1 MFKSPKP
8 GQPSAAHHDP
18 RLTRYARQV
27 LYPEIGEKGQRQ
39 LRSSRATLIGCGALG
54 TVVADSLVRAGVG
67 TLRICDRDFIELNN
81 LQRQVLFDEDD
92 IAAQLPKAE
101 AAARKLRRVNS
112 EVDIQPVVT
121 DINHTNIERHCQ
133 DAHLILDGTDNFET
147 RYLINDLAVKS
158 ARPWIYTA
166 VVGTTGL
173 CMPITAAG
181 SPCLRCIFER
191 PPPPEMN
198 PTCDTAG
205 VLGPAVSI
213 VAGIQALEAIKIL
226 AGRSDAIIRGLVSI
240 DAWTGRF
247 TTLDVQSAYDQGEC
261 PCCKGR
267 RFDYLDGKLASSA
280 TTLCGRNAVQICRI
294 DGEQV
299 DFNAMTKK
307 LDAASDGAVQHNR
320 YMVRATIGDHQI
332 TVFADGRAIIRGTND
347 ADIAKSIFAKYIGA

>member
-1 MFKSPKP
+1 MTRPT
-8 GQPSAAHHDP
+8 DP
-18 RLTRYARQV
+18 DHPPTASLEPHLARYARQI
-27 LYPEIGEKGQRQ
+27 LYPEIGEEGQRQ
-39 LRSSRATLIGCGALG
+39 LRSSRVTLIGCGALG

-67 TLRICDRDFIELNN
+67 SLRICDRDFIEPNN
-81 LQRQVLFDEDD
+81 LQRQILFDEDD

-101 AAARKLRRVNS
+101 AAARKLRRINS
-112 EVDIQPVVT
+112 DVDIQPVVA
-121 DINHTNIERHCQ
+121 DINHTNIERHCS
-133 DAHLILDGTDNFET
+133 DAHLLLDGTDNFET

-173 CMPITAAG
+173 CMPITADAR
-181 SPCLRCIFER
+181 PCLRCVFDR

-213 VAGIQALEAIKIL
+213 IAGIQALEAIKIL
-226 AGRSDAIIRGLVSI
+226 TGRCDALIRGLISV

-280 TTLCGRNAVQICRI
+280 TTLCGRNAVQIRRTE
-294 DGEQV
+294 GPRV
-299 DFNAMTKK
+299 DFDAMVKK
-307 LDAASDGAVQHNR
+307 LDTAADGAVQHNR
-320 YMVRATIGDHQI
+320 YMVRATIGDHEI
-332 TVFADGRAIIRGTND
+332 TVFADGRAIIRGTDD